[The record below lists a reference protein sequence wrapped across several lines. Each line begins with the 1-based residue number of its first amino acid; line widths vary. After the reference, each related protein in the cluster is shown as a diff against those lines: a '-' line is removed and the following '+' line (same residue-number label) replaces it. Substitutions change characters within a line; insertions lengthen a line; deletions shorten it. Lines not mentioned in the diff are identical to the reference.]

1 MSMVLDLN
9 KIKDEIRNFNL
20 ERDWDRFHNVKD
32 LIIALTSEVGELAE
46 CYRWLTE
53 EEISTIHSVTEKKKK
68 VEEEIADILIYLL
81 IISYKVDINVL
92 EAIEQ
97 KLEKNKLRY
106 PVDKSKSLH
115 SNPIMGFK
123 GK

>member
-1 MSMVLDLN
+1 MDLN
-9 KIKDEIRNFNL
+9 KIRDEIKSFNL
-20 ERDWDRFHNVKD
+20 DRNWDKFHNVKD
-32 LIIALTSEVGELAE
+32 LVIALTSEVGELAE

-53 EEISTIHSVTEKKKK
+53 EEISTLHSIPEKKKK

-81 IISYKVDINVL
+81 IISYKTNIDLL
-92 EAIEQ
+92 EAVEQ

-106 PVDKSKSLH
+106 PIDKSKSVH